1 MTALVIHGLTIR
13 GETETN
19 CFHLKVTHKGG
30 GPFKFALVD
39 VEDGK
44 TVLRRIDKEGLV
56 QELTA
61 RGFEFLP
68 QSTFVRL

>member
-30 GPFKFALVD
+30 GPFSLRLWML
-39 VEDGK
+39 K
-44 TVLRRIDKEGLV
+44 TVKPSSA
-56 QELTA
+56 ELIRKA
-61 RGFEFLP
+61 WCKN
-68 QSTFVRL
+68 